1 LYGWIIESLDND
13 RKASGRNV
21 VRSYNK
27 DLLPEHVKFYLIYY
41 Y

>member
-1 LYGWIIESLDND
+1 MVIESFDKD

-27 DLLPEHVKFYLIYY
+27 DLLEHVKF
-41 Y
+41 